1 MEIKTDSL
9 TELVDITPEV
19 ENEVRSIGIKEGVC
33 IVTIPHIS
41 AGLMIG
47 ENENGFL
54 SDVIN
59 LLSKL
64 VPPGD
69 YQAVFNTNAEAQLKA
84 ILLDSSKVIPVVDG
98 EIKLGRWQRL
108 FFVELDGPRDRSV
121 NVMVIK
127 KE

>member
-1 MEIKTDSL
+1 MICEKETGLLS
-9 TELVDITPEV
+9 DIT
-19 ENEVRSIGIKEGVC
+19 
-33 IVTIPHIS
+33 
-41 AGLMIG
+41 
-47 ENENGFL
+47 
-54 SDVIN
+54 N

-69 YQAVFNTNAEAQLKA
+69 YQANVFNTNAEAQLKA
-84 ILLDSSKVIPVVDG
+84 VLLGSSKVIPVIDG

-108 FFVELDGPRDRSV
+108 FFVEMDGPRDRSV